1 MANGL
6 SVPVV
11 DEALISY
18 AITGVVAIGVAV
30 FIRQRGWGIALPL
43 IGLGALVGIAPI
55 GPDAPPNPEVVLIV
69 ILAPLVF
76 GEALSSSYL
85 DLRKVSRPV
94 LALAI
99 GLVVTATFVVG
110 GVVSAAVALPISV
123 ALALGAI
130 LAPTDAVAV
139 STIAKRAAIPRRLV
153 SILEGE
159 SLVNDGTG
167 LTALRVA
174 VMATV
179 AGSVTLLEATGMF
192 AVAVSVGLAV
202 GAVFGWGMS
211 LILKRSRDLVAA
223 NSLIVI
229 APFSI
234 YLIAEALEGS
244 GILAVVVAALW
255 VASSQHSDPGW
266 SGRLSGSTVWKHL
279 TFILQVFAFLLI
291 GLEIPAA
298 LGRIDGTEWDLVLIL
313 IPLVLITL
321 ILTRALFVA
330 VMVVVERAR
339 IRRNRRRSQSQESS
353 VGIGRQSV
361 ILAWAGARGPVS
373 GLAAFSLPLTTTA
386 GEAFPY
392 RDVLLATTFVIIVI
406 SLLLSLTVAPLARW
420 LKVSG
425 DDDEDL
431 TRDMD
436 AALARAALDRLDAAV
451 EEAER
456 DENPIP
462 QVLVDRLQHDAQ
474 TRVERVRDAQ
484 NPSLTQE
491 IATRRMLELARVM
504 VRAEQEE
511 LLRLRDE
518 EGLPDSIVR
527 GKLRDLDLRQ
537 QALGTER

>member
-1 MANGL
+1 LANGL

>member
-1 MANGL
+1 M
-6 SVPVV
+6 
-11 DEALISY
+11 DESLLSY
-18 AITGVVAIGVAV
+18 AITGAIALGFAV

-43 IGLGALVGIAPI
+43 IALGALVGIAPI
-55 GPDAPPNPEVVLIV
+55 GPSAPLNPEVVLIV

-76 GEALSSSYL
+76 GEAMGSSYL

-94 LALAI
+94 LALAV
-99 GLVVTATFVVG
+99 GLVITATFVVG
-110 GVVSAAVALPISV
+110 GVVSVAVAMPLTV

-139 STIAKRAAIPRRLV
+139 STIAKRASIPRRLV

-179 AGSVTLLEATGMF
+179 AGSVTFIEATGLF

-211 LILKRSRDLVAA
+211 WILKRSRDLVAA
-223 NSLIVI
+223 NSLIII

-234 YLIAEALEGS
+234 YLIAEALDGS
-244 GILAVVVAALW
+244 GILAIVVAALW

-291 GLEIPAA
+291 GLELPVS
-298 LGRIDGTEWDLVLIL
+298 LQRLTPDQLQLVFVLV
-313 IPLVLITL
+313 PLVLVTL
-321 ILTRALFVA
+321 IVTRVAFVA
-330 VMVVVERAR
+330 VMVFAEKTKESRRSRRSGVE
-339 IRRNRRRSQSQESS
+339 NRRRGLGRESA
-353 VGIGRQSV
+353 V
-361 ILAWAGARGPVS
+361 LAWAGARGPVS
-373 GLAAFSLPLTTTA
+373 GLAAFSLPLTTNA
-386 GEAFPY
+386 GEAFPF
-392 RDVLLATTFVIIVI
+392 RDVLLATTFVVIVI
-406 SLLLSLTVAPLARW
+406 SLLLSLTVAPFARW
-420 LKVSG
+420 IKVSS
-425 DDDEDL
+425 DDDSDL

-436 AALARAALDRLDAAV
+436 VALARAALDRLNSAI
-451 EEAER
+451 EEAEN
-456 DENPIP
+456 DDDPIP
-462 QVLVDRLQHDAQ
+462 QDIVERLQHDAQ
-474 TRVERVRDAQ
+474 SRLERVRDSEQ
-484 NPSLTQE
+484 PSVTRE
-491 IATRRMLELARVM
+491 IATQRLFDLARAM

-518 EGLPDSIVR
+518 QGFPDALVR
-527 GKLRDLDLRQ
+527 QRLRDLDLRQ
-537 QALGTER
+537 QALGTAE

>member
-1 MANGL
+1 M
-6 SVPVV
+6 
-11 DEALISY
+11 DESLLSY
-18 AITGVVAIGVAV
+18 AITGVIALGVAV

-43 IGLGALVGIAPI
+43 IALGAIVGIAPI
-55 GPDAPPNPEVVLIV
+55 GPSAPPNPEVILIV

-76 GEALSSSYL
+76 GEAMGSSYL
-85 DLRKVSRPV
+85 DLRRVSRPV

-110 GVVSAAVALPISV
+110 GVVSAVVAIPISV

-139 STIAKRAAIPRRLV
+139 STIAKRASIPRRLV

-174 VMATV
+174 VAATI
-179 AGSVTLLEATGMF
+179 AGSVTVIEATGMF

-202 GAVFGWGMS
+202 GAAFGWGMS

-234 YLIAEALEGS
+234 YLAAEALEGS

-255 VASSQHSDPGW
+255 VATSQHADPGW
-266 SGRLSGSTVWKHL
+266 SGRLSGNTVWKHL

-291 GLEIPAA
+291 GLELPVSVTR
-298 LGRIDGTEWDLVLIL
+298 LDSSQWNLVVIL
-313 IPLVLITL
+313 VPLVLVTL
-321 ILTRALFVA
+321 IVTRALFVA
-330 VMVVVERAR
+330 VMVAAERAR
-339 IRRNRRRSQSQESS
+339 DARRIRRTGVDQRREALGRESA
-353 VGIGRQSV
+353 

-373 GLAAFSLPLTTTA
+373 GLAAFSLPLTTAA

-392 RDVLLATTFVIIVI
+392 RDVLLATTFVVIVI
-406 SLLLSLTVAPLARW
+406 SLLLALTVAPLARA
-420 LKVSG
+420 LKVGS
-425 DDDEDL
+425 DDDADL
-431 TRDMD
+431 SRDMD
-436 AALARAALDRLDAAV
+436 AALARAALDRLDAAI
-451 EEAER
+451 EEAQV
-456 DENPIP
+456 DGNPIS
-462 QVLVDRLQHDAQ
+462 QEVVDRLQHDAN
-474 TRVERVRDAQ
+474 ERLDRARG
-484 NPSLTQE
+484 TQE
-491 IATRRMLELARVM
+491 PSVTREMATAQMFALARAM

-527 GKLRDLDLRQ
+527 TRLRELDLRQ
-537 QALGTER
+537 QALGTDG

>member
-1 MANGL
+1 
-6 SVPVV
+6 V